1 MAVIRWNPYGS
12 ITVLQERINRMF
24 EEAFSLGRDVD
35 EDVSMCAWKPKV
47 DVYESDE
54 GMVIEMDLPG
64 VAKEQI
70 YLDVKDNVLTI
81 HGERTDEQQI
91 PESRYYRKE
100 RCLGTFHRAFN
111 LPFMVTPSEV
121 TARFRDGVLV
131 ILIARPASG
140 KPWQVQIPIE

>member
-47 DVYESDE
+47 DVYESE
-54 GMVIEMDLPG
+54 QGMVIEMDLPG

-81 HGERTDEQQI
+81 HGERTDAQQI

-121 TARFRDGVLV
+121 TARFRDGVLA
-131 ILIARPASG
+131 ILIAWPASG